1 MFERSAGDRVDFR
14 REVGR
19 RPAPGGD
26 ARMTMSRTDVCTIER
41 ELPPVAE
48 SVAYAR
54 DLVVH
59 SVAPSLRHD
68 VALIVSELV
77 ANAVRRGSG
86 PIGLHVDVDGAVVRI
101 AVRDAGVV
109 ALGARGDAVGLHIVE
124 QLATESGVEHDESGK
139 TVWATLDRREVAGSL
154 IPLPQN

>member
-1 MFERSAGDRVDFR
+1 
-14 REVGR
+14 
-19 RPAPGGD
+19 
-26 ARMTMSRTDVCTIER
+26 MTMSRTEVCTIER

-59 SVAPSLRHD
+59 GVAPALRHD

-77 ANAVRRGSG
+77 ADAVRRGSG
-86 PIGLHVDVDGAVVRI
+86 PIGLHVDVFEGGAVRI

-109 ALGARGDAVGLHIVE
+109 SLRVRGDALGTQVVE
-124 QLATESGVEHDESGK
+124 QLATEFGVEHDESGR
-139 TVWATLDRREVAGSL
+139 TVWAMLEPRAADSVS
-154 IPLPQN
+154 PLRQN

>member
-1 MFERSAGDRVDFR
+1 M
-14 REVGR
+14 
-19 RPAPGGD
+19 
-26 ARMTMSRTDVCTIER
+26 MSRTEVCTIER

-59 SVAPSLRHD
+59 SVAPALRHD

-86 PIGLHVDVDGAVVRI
+86 PIGLHVDVQDAAVRI
-101 AVRDAGVV
+101 AVRDSGV
-109 ALGARGDAVGLHIVE
+109 LSLRARGDGSGLHLVE
-124 QLATESGVEHDESGK
+124 QLATESGVDHDESGK
-139 TVWATLDRREVAGSL
+139 TVWAMLERRVVAGSL
-154 IPLPQN
+154 TPLPQN